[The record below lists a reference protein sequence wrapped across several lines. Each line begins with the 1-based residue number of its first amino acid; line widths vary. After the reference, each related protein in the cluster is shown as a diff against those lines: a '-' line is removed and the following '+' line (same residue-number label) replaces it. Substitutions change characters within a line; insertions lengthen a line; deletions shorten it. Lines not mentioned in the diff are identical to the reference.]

1 MRWLIKYLNHQN
13 NYFIIFCIYKVVY
26 TNACVHFFKIRKT
39 GKIWASIKDSG
50 EGLGVKNI
58 PDLVLK
64 EIYRIYEKRELTKK
78 EIKNYEKTERE
89 IYENLII

>member
-1 MRWLIKYLNHQN
+1 M
-13 NYFIIFCIYKVVY
+13 
-26 TNACVHFFKIRKT
+26 
-39 GKIWASIKDSG
+39 KDSG